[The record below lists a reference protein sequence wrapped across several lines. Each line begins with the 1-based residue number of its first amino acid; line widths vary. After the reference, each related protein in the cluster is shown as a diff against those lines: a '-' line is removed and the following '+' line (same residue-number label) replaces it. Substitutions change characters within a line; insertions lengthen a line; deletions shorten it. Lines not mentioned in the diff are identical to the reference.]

1 MSEIRWQKSDGRN
14 LMTRAPDL
22 SRRDLQPELIDQP
35 DLDAHRHVQALE
47 GLVRINFFS
56 GSSAILWPP
65 IRALLAAEPQRN
77 WRLLDIA
84 TGAGDLPIAL
94 WNKAQRA
101 GFRLEV
107 EGCDKSERA
116 VEHARRRA
124 ERLNVTAR
132 FFEFD
137 ALEADL
143 PEGYDIVTSSL
154 FLHHLD
160 ERHATEL
167 LRRMAAAAGRLMLVN
182 DLERSR
188 AGFALAYVG
197 VRLLTRCDV
206 VHVDGPQS
214 VAGAF
219 RLDEVRAMCREA
231 GLVGYTLKRR
241 WPCRYLLAWKR

>member
-94 WNKAQRA
+94 WNKA
-101 GFRLEV
+101 
-107 EGCDKSERA
+107 
-116 VEHARRRA
+116 
-124 ERLNVTAR
+124 R
-132 FFEFD
+132 F
-137 ALEADL
+137 L
-143 PEGYDIVTSSL
+143 TS
-154 FLHHLD
+154 
-160 ERHATEL
+160 
-167 LRRMAAAAGRLMLVN
+167 
-182 DLERSR
+182 
-188 AGFALAYVG
+188 
-197 VRLLTRCDV
+197 
-206 VHVDGPQS
+206 
-214 VAGAF
+214 
-219 RLDEVRAMCREA
+219 
-231 GLVGYTLKRR
+231 GLVGSSVLTHM
-241 WPCRYLLAWKR
+241 LLRIGFGGRCP